1 MKNLSDSKKAI
12 QNIRKELGR
21 QKETVKNIED
31 LVRKKIEREAGIW
44 EYDFDELEAEIWRR
58 FSTLEKNCDCI
69 SKENQFFD
77 KRKPNSR
84 FYMVKERYRAIS
96 EPFIRIKME
105 GDGRFNLDKQN
116 SINKEYIPFNLAIIL
131 TLQKIKDRLNTLE
144 EMTRHLIKDQEE
156 LLSKYYRNNSC
167 MKEEKEG
174 DRDE

>member
-12 QNIRKELGR
+12 QNIRIELGK
-21 QKETVKNIED
+21 QKKTVNNIED
-31 LVRKKIEREAGIW
+31 LAMKKIEREAGIW

-69 SKENQFFD
+69 SEENQFFD

-84 FYMVKERYRAIS
+84 FYKVKERYRAIS

-105 GDGRFNLDKQN
+105 GVGRFNLDKQN
-116 SINKEYIPFNLAIIL
+116 SINKEYIPFNLAVIL

-144 EMTRHLIKDQEE
+144 EMTRCLIKDQEE
-156 LLSKYYRNNSC
+156 LLSKYFRNNSC
-167 MKEEKEG
+167 IEEKKEG
-174 DRDE
+174 DTDE